1 MKRILVLISTAILA
15 QGCDE
20 PQKATPIASV
30 TIPPAAS
37 ISAARALATATA
49 SAIATIAS
57 TTTAGVAA
65 DAPAAPAAEPADYK
79 IDVSHSRVGFGVKHM
94 MVSTTRGNFKKFA
107 GVAFVDEKDLSKT
120 KVELT
125 IDVDSIDSG
134 DPARDK
140 HLRSEEF
147 FDVKKF
153 PKATFKSKN
162 AVRSGAG
169 YKLTGDLTIRDVTKE
184 VTLDIEA
191 LTKEVLTPFK
201 TYSRGV
207 HAATKINRSDFGL
220 KWNKALETGGV
231 AVGEEVT
238 LDIDLELQRPAAAT
252 PATSASGSASAP
264 ATAAPSTKPSSAPP
278 K

>member
-1 MKRILVLISTAILA
+1 MKRILVLMSTAALTLA
-15 QGCDE
+15 CDE
-20 PQKATPIASV
+20 PQKAAPIASV

-37 ISAARALATATA
+37 ISAARALATTTA
-49 SAIATIAS
+49 SATATA
-57 TTTAGVAA
+57 TATVAV
-65 DAPAAPAAEPADYK
+65 DAPVAPAAEPADYK
-79 IDVSHSRVGFGVKHM
+79 IDLSHSRLGFGVKHM

-107 GVAFVDEKDLSKT
+107 GTAFVDEKDLTKT

-153 PKATFKSKN
+153 PKATFKSKS
-162 AVRSGAG
+162 AVRAGAG

-184 VTLDIEA
+184 VTLDVEA

-252 PATSASGSASAP
+252 PATTASGAASGAT
-264 ATAAPSTKPSSAPP
+264 TAAPSAKASSAPA